1 MRCERAGNGRAP
13 RASWAVAPGPLALG
27 AAVIALSTFTDSVR
41 NLAGLA
47 TGARGPSP
55 DEARKEL
62 SRLSVNYSQETFV
75 EHVEQGDQAASKL
88 FLAAGMDAN
97 AVVGQEGNTAR
108 AGSWTS
114 SGAEG

>member
-1 MRCERAGNGRAP
+1 MIDRLEVSSRASKQDGWVRCERAGNGRAP

-41 NLAGLA
+41 NLVGLA

-62 SRLSVNYSQETFV
+62 SRLSVNYSQERRRESIQRSVTT
-75 EHVEQGDQAASKL
+75 EY
-88 FLAAGMDAN
+88 
-97 AVVGQEGNTAR
+97 R
-108 AGSWTS
+108 R
-114 SGAEG
+114 